1 MKLRRSALLWFAS
14 LGAIAASPAF
24 SQIVPMG
31 VPAPAPV
38 TKTPKPKSVA
48 PDAPVPGNPDFQA
61 DQPAAPVPPPLPPAM
76 WDIASAQELLA
87 YIQQIGVRGAQPRR
101 LRRRGPRG
109 GDPDRQS
116 GDCLAGCDPALQH
129 GLVGPRA
136 GAREEGRSNGLVP
149 GRQGPR
155 LGEAGCV
162 AARRARTAQSHRRAE
177 RTASD
182 ASAICRAQGR
192 ARRDRAERRGKA
204 RPHPSQPRTLAL
216 AAARPRREVHH
227 RQRAGISRDSRREWR
242 QSMEASRDRR
252 QAVDAN
258 AAAQRAGDGRDPQ
271 SLVGSPEEHRE
282 RSRGKE
288 GIRARERCRRQ
299 DFSAGASRRDR
310 PTHLA
315 N

>member
-87 YIQQIGVRGAQPRR
+87 YIQQIGSRGAQPRR

-149 GRQGPR
+149 GRQGPQ
-155 LGEAGCV
+155 LDQAGCL
-162 AARRARTAQSHRRAE
+162 AARALAQHNLTAALNGLLPTHPQYA
-177 RTASD
+177 AL
-182 ASAICRAQGR
+182 
-192 ARRDRAERRGKA
+192 KA
-204 RPHPSQPRTLAL
+204 AL
-216 AAARPRREVHH
+216 AATAPSDEAKRDRIRLNLERWRWLPRDLGAKYIIVNVPGFH
-227 RQRAGISRDSRREWR
+227 ATFRREWR

-258 AAAQRAGDGRDPQ
+258 ATAQRAGDGRDPQ

-288 GIRARERCRRQ
+288 GIRPVKGADGKIQRWRQ
-299 DFSAGASRRDR
+299 PPDR